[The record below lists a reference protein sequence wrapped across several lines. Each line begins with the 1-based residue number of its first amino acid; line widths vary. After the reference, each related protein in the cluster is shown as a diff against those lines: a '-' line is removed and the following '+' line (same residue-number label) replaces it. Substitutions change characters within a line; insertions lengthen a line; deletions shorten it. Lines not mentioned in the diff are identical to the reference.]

1 VTVTYNEINIGDIL
15 IADSEDKTYRY
26 KVTHK
31 NDASRTVT
39 VQTVEKYDHNLQR
52 HFSHIGG
59 AYTVF
64 PENFCRKVQ
73 KKAVVL

>member
-1 VTVTYNEINIGDIL
+1 MTYDEINIGDIL

-26 KVTHK
+26 KVAHK
-31 NDASRTVT
+31 NDKSRTVT
-39 VQTVEKYDHNLQR
+39 VQTVEEYNPRSRR
-52 HFSHIGG
+52 HVPHIGG